1 MRKHTAATGL
11 AVLVV
16 SAAAVTPTGVAT
28 AADEV
33 LRCDTAVS
41 VFAAA
46 PDGTLRLYQH
56 DEPELGEHLRAGSSM
71 IGGGWT
77 VPMAVGQDGYVYQVL
92 DGGNLHRFRWT
103 GSDWERPGGG
113 WSVRIAEDWDDWT
126 SVVSRKRVAVDSNG
140 NFFKFTAS
148 GELTWERYDGTAW
161 TRRVL
166 ETGAANR
173 YDMVV
178 AAGDGVFYVR
188 DPHVLNGVFYRYEY
202 HAASQRLLKAREL
215 VADSG
220 DANLL
225 DSAFSAG
232 GDVLYGVEGTWLWW
246 YRYDPATGG
255 FAPRRLVDTGITPG
269 TQYGATTDACELLGR
284 AAPARPVVP
293 VRENQPNT
301 AVVTTD
307 GLVDYFYV
315 NAAGNLTS
323 AKQRYAGDFS
333 LLTYQSFDDT
343 TPRTGVP
350 GAGLRADGRVEVL
363 ANSPDD
369 AVLRGKSQAVR
380 NGVWGTEKTVHD
392 GWLVGDPVV
401 VADSAGVLAVFGVD
415 AQGALWRRPQAAPNG
430 AFLPWQRIGTPG
442 ATADFTAVRNGA
454 AVDVVAR
461 FADGSV
467 RVARFADG
475 SLGAWRV
482 IGGGSDVVGRPAV
495 VAHGDGTLQV
505 AVRRADGGVHTQRE
519 AAGAFPGTWQR
530 VGDAVADGSP
540 ALALG
545 ADGMV
550 HAAVR
555 VDDLVWRTSQL
566 APAGPFGPWTAVLFD
581 DTATDPNG
589 YTLPGGGP
597 AFAWRTPAG
606 LVATLYT
613 APATSR
619 SATTAF
625 TGAVGVG

>member
-1 MRKHTAATGL
+1 MRTTGALVAFTVAAST
-11 AVLVV
+11 LV
-16 SAAAVTPTGVAT
+16 PTGPAT

-33 LRCDTAVS
+33 LRCRTAVS

-56 DEPELGEHLRAGSSM
+56 DEPELGEHLRAGSSV

-113 WSVRIAEDWDDWT
+113 WSVKIAEDWDDWT
-126 SVVSRKRVAVDSNG
+126 SVASRKRVAVDSNG
-140 NFFKFTAS
+140 AFFKFNS
-148 GELTWERYDGTAW
+148 NGELTWERYDGTAW

-173 YDMVV
+173 YDLVV

-202 HAASQRLLKAREL
+202 HAASQRFLKPKQL
-215 VADSG
+215 VAHSG

-232 GDVLYGVEGTWLWW
+232 GDVLYGVSGAWLWW

-269 TQYGATTDACELLGR
+269 TQYGAMTDACELLGR
-284 AAPARPVVP
+284 AVPARPAVP
-293 VRENQPNT
+293 VREDQPNT

-323 AKQRYAGDFS
+323 AKQRYPGDFS
-333 LLTYQSFDDT
+333 LLTYQAFDGT
-343 TPRTGVP
+343 PPRTGVP

-363 ANSPDD
+363 VNSPDD
-369 AVLRGKSQAVR
+369 AVLRGKRQEVR
-380 NGVWGTEKTVHD
+380 NGVWGAGTTVHD
-392 GWLVGDPVV
+392 GWFVGDPVV
-401 VADSAGVLAVFGVD
+401 VADPTGALAVFGVD

-430 AFLPWQRIGTPG
+430 EFLPWQRIGAG
-442 ATADFTAVRNGA
+442 ATADFTAVRNGS
-454 AVDVVAR
+454 AVDVVTR
-461 FADGSV
+461 SADGSA
-467 RVARFADG
+467 RVARYANG
-475 SLGAWRV
+475 ALGAWRT
-482 IGGGSDVVGRPAV
+482 IGGGSDVVGKPAV
-495 VAHGDGTLQV
+495 VAHADGTLQV
-505 AVRRADGGVHTQRE
+505 AVRRADGGVHAQRE

-530 VGDAVADGSP
+530 VGDVVADGSP

-545 ADGMV
+545 TDGLV
-550 HAAVR
+550 HVAVR
-555 VDDLVWRTSQL
+555 VDDQVHQASQL
-566 APAGPFGPWTAVLFD
+566 APAGAFGPWTTVLFEE
-581 DTATDPNG
+581 TVTDPNG
-589 YTLPGGGP
+589 YTLADGGP
-597 AFAWRTPAG
+597 AFSWRTPGG
-606 LVATLYT
+606 LVATVYT
-613 APATSR
+613 TSSAAR
-619 SATTAF
+619 SASAAITAF
-625 TGAVGVG
+625 TGVVGKG